1 MATAGTTTKLV
12 DKLTWY
18 TSKAPHQVWD
28 RFPADEKERML
39 EDDLAA
45 GVRVSLV
52 LTALIAAGMLLSI
65 ATVLAVVF
73 LQ

>member
-1 MATAGTTTKLV
+1 MATVGSPTKLV

-18 TSKAPHQVWD
+18 NSTARHDVWD
-28 RFPADEKERML
+28 RFSAADKERML

-45 GVRVSLV
+45 GVQVSLV
-52 LTALIAAGMLLSI
+52 LTALITAGMLLSV

>member
-1 MATAGTTTKLV
+1 MATVGSTTKLV

-18 TSKAPHQVWD
+18 NSTARHDVWD
-28 RFPADEKERML
+28 RFSADDKERML

-45 GVRVSLV
+45 GVQVSLV
-52 LTALIAAGMLLSI
+52 LTALITAGMLLSV

>member
-18 TSKAPHQVWD
+18 TSQAPHRVWD

-65 ATVLAVVF
+65 VTVLAVVF
-73 LQ
+73 LR

>member
-1 MATAGTTTKLV
+1 MASVQPTTKLV

-18 TSKAPHQVWD
+18 TSTARHAVWD
-28 RFPADEKERML
+28 RISADEKERML
-39 EDDLAA
+39 ADDLAA

-52 LTALIAAGMLLSI
+52 LTALITAGMLLCI
-65 ATVLAVVF
+65 ATLLAVVF

>member
-1 MATAGTTTKLV
+1 MATAGSTKLL

-18 TSKAPHQVWD
+18 TSTARHGVWD
-28 RFPADEKERML
+28 RFSADEKERML
-39 EDDLAA
+39 KDDLAA
-45 GVRVSLV
+45 GVSVSLV

-65 ATVLAVVF
+65 VTVLAVVF